1 MRPPSL
7 SSLAAQRAEIARA
20 ERRRRRHPDEPDQTV
35 ELRRQYAGA
44 KLAEYIQRVVDDAP
58 PLDEVQRDRL
68 ALLLRGGGAEPPGGP
83 VAPSIRREH
92 ESRDSGS
99 VTPESLSGAS

>member
-35 ELRRQYAGA
+35 ALRRQYAEA
-44 KLAEYIQRVVDDAP
+44 KLADYITKTVDAAP
-58 PLDEVQRDRL
+58 PLDAAQRDRL
-68 ALLLRGGGAEPPGGP
+68 ALLLRGG
-83 VAPSIRREH
+83 VS
-92 ESRDSGS
+92 
-99 VTPESLSGAS
+99 